1 MPKLRNY
8 YSWISVGL
16 DASISDSRILLIW
29 NLIYILGLQF
39 HVAVDNDRDIISIDW
54 ISECIN
60 SKMLLSISPRL
71 IISTRR
77 KSRQTNILIVYPF
90 LNAFPLSVYRHY
102 LFQSRTT
109 KEKLNMDI
117 DAYGLKMLLKMIC
130 CRFQLLTAL
139 AKSLVGSWHSY
150 AWNFCAYL
158 QLFLDQIS
166 EEYLQVLTFSK
177 LICLA

>member
-8 YSWISVGL
+8 YSWISLGL

-60 SKMLLSISPRL
+60 SKMLLPISPRL

-117 DAYGLKMLLKMIC
+117 DAYGDPW
-130 CRFQLLTAL
+130 FEDV
-139 AKSLVGSWHSY
+139 AKDDL
-150 AWNFCAYL
+150 
-158 QLFLDQIS
+158 
-166 EEYLQVLTFSK
+166 LQVSTLDCSCKIIGWVMTQLCMKFLCLSTTFSRPNFRG
-177 LICLA
+177 IFASSNFF